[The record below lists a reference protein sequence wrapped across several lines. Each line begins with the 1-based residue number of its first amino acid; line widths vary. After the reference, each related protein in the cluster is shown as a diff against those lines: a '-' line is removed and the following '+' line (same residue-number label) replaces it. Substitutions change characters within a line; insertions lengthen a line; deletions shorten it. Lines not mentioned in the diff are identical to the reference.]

1 LIDGDTALAGLWPPP
16 EDDGSI
22 RHPTLDLPL
31 NELKPRVAAA
41 LAERYLIERELGR
54 GGTAT
59 VYLAQDLRHGRRV
72 AVKVL
77 YPELAASLGPERFL
91 REIEIAAGL
100 AHPHILPLHD
110 SGEAEGFL
118 YYVMPYVEGETLR
131 HRLRRE
137 IQMPVEEALRI
148 AREVA
153 EALNYAHQRGIVHR
167 DIKPENILLEGDHA
181 FVADFGVAR
190 AIETAASERL
200 TETGLAVGT
209 AVYMSPEQAGGTSH
223 VDGRSDIYSL
233 GCVLFEMLAGEPPFG
248 GSTPQAVISKH
259 MQAPVP
265 DLRVVRS
272 TVSSDLQRIVET
284 ALAKVPAD
292 RFATAERFAEAL
304 RTTSPESAS
313 PRRWRAAGAGVA
325 ALLAAATVATLV
337 LSNTRSDGGR
347 ATAEARSPAGP
358 PRIAVLYFDDLSAD
372 SGLRHIAD
380 GITEELIYELS
391 GVSAFRV
398 ISRNG
403 VQPYRGRRVPL
414 DSMIAALRVSTVI
427 DGSVQRQGDRI
438 RVRVQLIDAGSD
450 TYVDSLSVEQRLDDP
465 VTFERNVAQE
475 LAAGLRR
482 QMGRET
488 RLRTAP
494 LGTDLRSASELA
506 RRAQAA
512 REDAREIAE
521 SPHPEDMGTAL
532 DALRRAD
539 SLLALAQAADP
550 GWSRLW
556 TERGWVAADQA
567 RLLADAARVAALRQA
582 LRLAEDAVSR
592 APDSPAALE
601 LRGIVRLRLVVELQA
616 APDEPDRLQKA
627 EADLRA
633 ALDRDST
640 LASAWANLGELLWT
654 KGSTAEAAL
663 AARRALRED
672 TYLAEAPDVY
682 RNLFFNDLMLGDFG
696 DASEWCRRGRLTFPD
711 RWQFVECELTL
722 MRHDA
727 SRKPDPDSAW
737 KLVKVLGRLDPPARA
752 KSEGRAYHT
761 IYRRIVAATI
771 SARAGHR
778 DVARAEIARA
788 RRATLGDTTLDM
800 DLNYDEGYLRLVLGE
815 RQRAVE
821 LLRAYVKARPLSR
834 DYLARDPLLQRL
846 QLGN

>member
-1 LIDGDTALAGLWPPP
+1 M
-16 EDDGSI
+16 
-22 RHPTLDLPL
+22 

-41 LAERYLIERELGR
+41 LAERYLIEGELGR

-91 REIEIAAGL
+91 REIEIASGL

-118 YYVMPYVEGETLR
+118 YYVMPDVEGETLR

-137 IQMPVEEALRI
+137 IQMPVDEALRI

-153 EALNYAHQRGIVHR
+153 EALSYAHQRGIVHR

-233 GCVLFEMLAGEPPFG
+233 GCVLFEMLAGEPPFSG
-248 GSTPQAVISKH
+248 GTPQAVIAKH

-272 TVSSDLQRIVET
+272 TVSSDQQRIVET

-304 RTTSPESAS
+304 QATSPELIG
-313 PRRWRAAGAGVA
+313 PRRRRAALSGA
-325 ALLAAATVATLV
+325 ALLAALSVAALIFK
-337 LSNTRSDGGR
+337 
-347 ATAEARSPAGP
+347 AAHFPAGTPAGERLLPAEP
-358 PRIAVLYFDDLSAD
+358 PRIAVLYFDDLSPD
-372 SGLRHIAD
+372 SSLRHVAD
-380 GITEELIYELS
+380 GITDELIYELS

-403 VQPYRGRRVPL
+403 IEAYRGRRVPL
-414 DSMIAALRVSTVI
+414 DSMIAALGVSTVI
-427 DGSVQRQGDRI
+427 DGSVQRWGNRV

-450 TYVDSLSVEQRLDDP
+450 TYVDSLSVDRPLADP
-465 VTFERNVAQE
+465 VSFEGSVAQE

-482 QMGRET
+482 QMGREA
-488 RLRTAP
+488 RLRAAP
-494 LGTDLRSASELA
+494 LGTDNRAASELA

-521 SPHPEDMGTAL
+521 SPHQEDRSTAL
-532 DALRRAD
+532 EALRRAD

-550 GWSRLW
+550 HWSRLW
-556 TERGWVAADQA
+556 AERGWVTMDRAGLLGNAE
-567 RLLADAARVAALRQA
+567 RLASYREA
-582 LRLAEDAVSR
+582 LRLAEEAVRR
-592 APDSPAALE
+592 APDSPRALE
-601 LRGIVRLRLVVELQA
+601 LRGAARLRLVVELQA
-616 APDEPDRLQKA
+616 APDEPDRLRRA

-640 LASAWANLGELLWT
+640 LTSAWASLSDLLWT

-663 AARRALRED
+663 AARRALSED
-672 TYLAEAPDVY
+672 AYLTEAPEVY
-682 RNLFFNDLMLGDFG
+682 RNLFFNDLMLGNFG
-696 DASEWCRRGRLTFPD
+696 DAAEWCRRGRLILPD
-711 RWQFVECELTL
+711 RWRFVECELTL
-722 MRHDA
+722 MRHDV

-737 KLVKVLGRLDPPARA
+737 KLVKVLNRLDPPDRA

-771 SARAGHR
+771 SARAGRR

-788 RRATLGDTTLDM
+788 RRATKGDTTLDM
-800 DLNYDEGYLRLVLGE
+800 DLNYDEAYLRSVLGE
-815 RQRAVE
+815 RQRAAA
-821 LLRAYVKARPLSR
+821 LLRAYIKARPLSR
-834 DYLARDPLLQRL
+834 DYLARDPLLQNL
-846 QLGN
+846 PLGH